1 MKKRLE
7 PPARFGK
14 PPAMMPKARDSMI
27 RYGLLVI
34 LAAMIGLFATLEPA
48 FLRLGNVF
56 IILQSVSIVALL
68 ALGVTNS
75 MVVGGFDLSIGSVA
89 AASLMAAAYAMV
101 VWHLGTFETI
111 LFCLAIGLGV
121 GAVNAFLIVR
131 LRIPDLLATL
141 GMMFLIVGLQLVPT
155 GGRSI
160 ASGMQLPS
168 GALASGSF
176 QSSFLMLGRYR
187 IGDVVPVPVVVML
200 VLALATWIFLERT
213 RWGRMMYA
221 IGGNEQAAR
230 LAGANVSAYKFTAYM
245 ISSLYAAIGGILL
258 AARVGRGDVSSGN
271 SLLLDSVAA
280 ALIGFAVLG
289 AKKPNAFGTAIGAL
303 FVGVLLNGLT
313 MLNAPY
319 YAQDFV
325 KGLVL
330 VLALAFTFGI
340 ASRVR

>member
-1 MKKRLE
+1 MTSSIMTSKT
-7 PPARFGK
+7 
-14 PPAMMPKARDSMI
+14 RDSMI
-27 RYGLLVI
+27 RYGLLVV
-34 LAAMIGLFATLEPA
+34 LAAMIGLFAVLEPA
-48 FLRLGNVF
+48 FLRVGNVF

-68 ALGVTNS
+68 ALGVTSS

-89 AASLMAAAYAMV
+89 AASLMASAYAMV
-101 VWHLGTFETI
+101 VWQLGTVETI
-111 LFCLAIGLGV
+111 LFCLAIGLAV
-121 GAVNAFLIVR
+121 GAVNAVLIVK

-141 GMMFLIVGLQLVPT
+141 GMMFLIVGLQLIPT

-168 GALASGSF
+168 GAIATGSF
-176 QSSFLMLGRYR
+176 TPSFLMLGRYR
-187 IGDVVPVPVVVML
+187 IGDVVPVPVVIMI
-200 VLALATWIFLERT
+200 VLAIATWVFLERT

-319 YAQDFV
+319 YTQDFV

>member
-1 MKKRLE
+1 MTSQT
-7 PPARFGK
+7 
-14 PPAMMPKARDSMI
+14 RDSMI
-27 RYGLLVI
+27 RYGLLVV
-34 LAAMIGLFATLEPA
+34 LAAMVVLFAVLETS
-48 FLRLGNVF
+48 FLRVGNVF

-68 ALGVTNS
+68 ALGVTTS

-89 AASLMAAAYAMV
+89 AASLMASAYAMV
-101 VWHLGTFETI
+101 VWKLGTVETI
-111 LFCLAIGLGV
+111 FFCLAIGLAV
-121 GAVNAFLIVR
+121 GAVNAFLIVK

-141 GMMFLIVGLQLVPT
+141 GMMFLIVGLQLIPT

-168 GALASGSF
+168 GAIANGSF
-176 QSSFLMLGRYR
+176 QPSFLMLGRYR
-187 IGDVVPVPVVVML
+187 IADVVPVPVVIMI
-200 VLALATWIFLERT
+200 VLAVATWVFLERT

-319 YAQDFV
+319 YTQDFV